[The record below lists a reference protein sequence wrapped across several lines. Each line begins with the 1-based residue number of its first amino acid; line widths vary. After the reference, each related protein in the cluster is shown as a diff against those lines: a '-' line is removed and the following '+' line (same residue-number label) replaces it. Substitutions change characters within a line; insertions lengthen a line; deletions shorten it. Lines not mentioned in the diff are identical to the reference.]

1 MNKIKLGDAGY
12 VFNGNSINAKVKKE
26 KYCSGESGLPYIAT
40 KDLTFRGEFDYENGV
55 KIPFSELDNFK
66 VAKHESVLIC
76 AEGGSAGRKIG
87 FLNTDVCFGNKL
99 FAYEPKREF
108 CGRYVYYYFLSSEF
122 QKDFKSN
129 LKGIIGG
136 VSLKKFKELEIPQI
150 PLTKQLAIV
159 SKLDQALEAIDQ
171 AIANTQ
177 KNIENVEDLEKSYL
191 NSVFDSM
198 EMVTNSKLGEIIE
211 FVNGFAFKSS
221 EKVESSGT
229 QLVRMTNLYM
239 NEFNLNRN
247 PVFYPN
253 HFTETYKKF
262 VLTNGDLI
270 MSLTGTTGKED
281 FGYTVQVE
289 NQSNNLLLNQR
300 ITKILVKDSNQLN
313 KSYLLHF
320 LRSRVFL
327 DKLYSMATGTR
338 QANISTNKIS
348 QIHIPLPTILR
359 QGEISAEVDSL
370 SSKSLILKND
380 LSKKLSLLNE
390 LKMNILE
397 KAFKGELV

>member
-40 KDLTFRGEFDYENGV
+40 KDLTFKGEFDYENGV

-99 FAYEPKREF
+99 FAYEPTREF

-159 SKLDQALEAIDQ
+159 SKLDQAFEAIDQ
-171 AIANTQ
+171 AIANT
-177 KNIENVEDLEKSYL
+177 EKSIQLTEDYFESALNKALQHPDRDTAEIYL
-191 NSVFDSM
+191 NDAC
-198 EMVTNSKLGEIIE
+198 EIKSKLIDPKDEKYKDWIHVGAANIVSQKGRLVNLKKVSEENLISGKFTFTNQMVLYSKIRPYLRKIVMCDDKGLCSADIYPLTPKKGIILQSYLF
-211 FVNGFAFKSS
+211 FVLMSEDFTSYAINGSQRAGMP
-221 EKVESSGT
+221 KV
-229 QLVRMTNLYM
+229 
-239 NEFNLNRN
+239 NRN
-247 PVFYPN
+247 HLFK
-253 HFTETYKKF
+253 YKFKCPSIEEQKSASS
-262 VLTNGDLI
+262 LLI
-270 MSLTGTTGKED
+270 GLLS
-281 FGYTVQVE
+281 TVE
-289 NQSNNLLLNQR
+289 EL
-300 ITKILVKDSNQLN
+300 
-313 KSYLLHF
+313 
-320 LRSRVFL
+320 
-327 DKLYSMATGTR
+327 
-338 QANISTNKIS
+338 
-348 QIHIPLPTILR
+348 
-359 QGEISAEVDSL
+359 QG
-370 SSKSLILKND
+370 SLILKKQQ
-380 LSKKLSLLNE
+380 LVE
-390 LKMNILE
+390 LKMSILE
-397 KAFKGELV
+397 KAFKGELD